1 MPSRRDD
8 LLIFLALI
16 AVVVAT
22 VVLAAALPAAP
33 GPAHAPGAGA
43 PPPSAAFGD
52 RDRTCA
58 EWSDG
63 CIVCQRGEHA
73 PACSTPGIACTRGP
87 VQCLRRTGG

>member
-16 AVVVAT
+16 AVVAVT
-22 VVLAAALPAAP
+22 VLLAALLPAAP
-33 GPAHAPGAGA
+33 APRA
-43 PPPSAAFGD
+43 PSAAAYGD
-52 RDRTCA
+52 HDKTCA
-58 EWSDG
+58 EWTDG
-63 CIVCQRGEHA
+63 CIVCRRGEHG